1 MPGIALR
8 LLPIVGV
15 AGLLLTGGA
24 GGLLAQERV
33 GVTSAVNTEAT
44 GALPGA
50 AARRLVIG
58 QDVIFNEHITT
69 TASGQS
75 QLLFL
80 DESSMTVGPNSDL
93 TIDRFV
99 FDPKSG
105 TGKLAMSATR
115 GLLRY
120 VGGKLSKQDEAV
132 TLRTATAT
140 LAVRGGA
147 FIVRIGPGGSM
158 DATFLYGKGLTV
170 TGLAGVPQ
178 TITRPGFMVSVSGPG
193 AAPSRPAPAPPGQLA
208 LATQQLD
215 GQTGGRGGASVIP
228 TDTTVADSGVSQ
240 TISGNV
246 TQSLQ
251 QTAQNTPA
259 SPSTAPSTT
268 NFSPGPT
275 TVNTLQSTTAQ
286 PAGSQV
292 AMGQPPTSIPVPTI
306 PPPPPLVMIQIAGA
320 VKSTGNS
327 APGLGFTDPSKYV
340 PYANGNIIYPP
351 GTPLQNGVATATAG
365 TQSFALAPLT
375 PGTTTTVGATCTGC
389 NGGAG
394 GTAAGTAV
402 TDADSSFF
410 YANLI
415 STKDSSPVFVFGGT
429 PVSPSFFAPIPT
441 QQFLSFNVNPDI
453 SLASGSQAQTIP
465 FLPPGFGGTM
475 ANATVSPLLVATSA
489 NEQFG
494 VSNNVTHNDGLAP
507 KWLQASL
514 TLNGQGASQ
523 TAALV
528 STIGS
533 FSTSSDNGQVIASGN
548 IRGAVNLNATSP
560 IVGIYASVHSVPDGN
575 GNSLFG
581 SNAISGF
588 VLDQNDNNITGNFQP
603 NLASAAQF
611 GQTTVDYAFNQP
623 VTSGGNFT
631 PGTRSALAETGFF
644 GGIMTHTTNPT
655 TGSPYVLSGNTMV
668 QTDPASNR
676 VAATFGGTDPFT
688 SAQSGIRSM
697 VLNFGSLPTQITSNY
712 SRSAFIDNNNY
723 AAHES
728 PVTPSQING
737 TNLPTVTTA
746 ANPTVL
752 GPGAQPPGSSL
763 PNLTPS
769 LAMVTSAT
777 VPVTLF
783 GVGPSS
789 GLAPPML
796 IPVTPCACQYL
807 QWGYWTGQVLTP
819 NSTLTASTRDDRA
832 FINTWLAGTP
842 TVNLPTTGTGTYNGA
857 AVGTVFNA
865 GATYLAAGAFNGT
878 YNFGTQ
884 SGTMSINNFDGHSF
898 SATGRAPLT
907 GANYTFNVAQPGVA
921 GTINGAFYG
930 PNAVE
935 TGGNFAFHTTAGPA
949 YLASGIF
956 AGK

>member
-1 MPGIALR
+1 MPGFALR
-8 LLPIVGV
+8 LLSVALV

-24 GGLLAQERV
+24 SGLLAQDRV
-33 GVTSAVNTEAT
+33 GVNSAVNPEAT

-69 TASGQS
+69 AAAGQS

-93 TIDRFV
+93 TIDQFV
-99 FDPKSG
+99 YDPKSG

-120 VGGKLSKQDEAV
+120 VGGKLSKQDDAV

-147 FIVRIGPGGSM
+147 FIARIGPGGSM
-158 DATFLYGKGLTV
+158 DATFLYGKALTV
-170 TGLAGVPQ
+170 TGLTGGPQ

-193 AAPSRPAPAPPGQLA
+193 AAASRPAAAPPGLLA

-215 GQTGGRGGASVIP
+215 GQTGGRGGAAVIP
-228 TDTTVADSGVSQ
+228 TDASVADSGVSQ
-240 TISGNV
+240 TISGNF
-246 TQSLQ
+246 TQSVQ
-251 QTAQNTPA
+251 QTAQNQPAPQPTTPA
-259 SPSTAPSTT
+259 TT
-268 NFSPGPT
+268 NPTQLPT
-275 TVNTLQSTTAQ
+275 TVTSTVQSTTTQ
-286 PAGSQV
+286 PAATQLAV
-292 AMGQPPTSIPVPTI
+292 VQPPTPTSPPTTTPTGPQPVVIT
-306 PPPPPLVMIQIAGA
+306 IAGM
-320 VKSTGNS
+320 VKSIGS
-327 APGLGFTDPSKYV
+327 SGPGLGFADPTKYV
-340 PYANGNIIYPP
+340 PYANGTITYPP
-351 GTPLQNGVATATAG
+351 GSVLQNGVATGSAG
-365 TQSFALAPLT
+365 TQTFALAPLT

-394 GTAAGTAV
+394 GTAAGTAF

-410 YANLI
+410 YANLN
-415 STKDSSPVFVFGGT
+415 STSSPVFAFGGT
-429 PVSPSFFAPIPT
+429 PVNPSFFAPIPT
-441 QQFLSFNVNPDI
+441 QQFLAFNVNPDI
-453 SLASGSQAQTIP
+453 SLANGSQAQTIP

-514 TLNGQGASQ
+514 AVNGQGTSQ
-523 TAALV
+523 TSALV
-528 STIGS
+528 TAVGA
-533 FSTSSDNGQVIASGN
+533 FSTSSDNGQVIVSGET
-548 IRGAVNLNATSP
+548 RGAVSLGATSP
-560 IVGIYASVHSVPDGN
+560 IVEIDSSVHSVPDGN
-575 GNSLFG
+575 NNSLFG
-581 SNAISGF
+581 STTISGF
-588 VLDQNDNNITGNFQP
+588 VLDQNDNNITGNFVQ
-603 NLASAAQF
+603 NLASASQF
-611 GQTTVDYAFNQP
+611 GTTTVDYAFNQP
-623 VTSGGNFT
+623 VTSAGTFT
-631 PGTRSALAETGFF
+631 PGTRSGLAETGFF

-655 TGSPYVLSGNTMV
+655 TGSPYVLSGNTIV
-668 QTDPASNR
+668 LTDPVSNR
-676 VAATFGGTDPFT
+676 VAATFTGTDPFT
-688 SAQSGIRSM
+688 SASSGISSM
-697 VLNFGSLPTQITSNY
+697 VLQFGSLPTTITSNY
-712 SRSAFIDNNNY
+712 GRSAFIDNNNY
-723 AAHES
+723 AANES

-737 TNLPTVTTA
+737 TNLPTLTTA

-752 GPGAQPPGSSL
+752 GPGAQPVGSSL

-769 LAMVTSAT
+769 LTMVTSAT
-777 VPVTLF
+777 VGNNWMPA
-783 GVGPSS
+783 G
-789 GLAPPML
+789 
-796 IPVTPCACQYL
+796 VTPCTCQYL

-819 NSTLTASTRDDRA
+819 NATLTASTRNDRA
-832 FINTWLAGTP
+832 YINTWLAGTP
-842 TVNLPTTGTGTYNGA
+842 TVTVPTTGTGTYNGA

-884 SGTMSINNFDGHSF
+884 SGTLTVSNFDGKSF
-898 SATGRAPLT
+898 STGTTPVKLPLT
-907 GANYTFNVAQPGVA
+907 GANYTFNVAQSGVA
-921 GTINGAFYG
+921 GTIKGSFYG
-930 PNAVE
+930 LNAAE
-935 TGGNFAFHTTAGPA
+935 TGGNFAFHTTIGPT